1 MGNFSTFRDG
11 EEAVRWVSGQIN
23 WLAAMAA
30 KSTGGNCTSAAGA
43 GPAAAVA
50 ASDPGGTFTL
60 AGFTAA
66 VPGPGRE
73 DDGLDRASAK
83 VSGLWSVYIR
93 KGRPSSMNLKCL
105 MPLTQAK
112 SSLSKAEYAI

>member
-1 MGNFSTFRDG
+1 MGYFSTFSVG

-30 KSTGGNCTSAAGA
+30 KSTGRNRSSAAGA

-60 AGFTAA
+60 AGVTAA

-73 DDGLDRASAK
+73 GDGLDRASATK
-83 VSGLWSVYIR
+83 LSV
-93 KGRPSSMNLKCL
+93 PLMCL
-105 MPLTQAK
+105 M
-112 SSLSKAEYAI
+112 SLEISAT